1 MDGDEN
7 TGPVSPGGQGPA
19 SARRAAAPRSRRD
32 RPAKPALSR
41 SGIVAAA
48 IRVMAAEGLDKV
60 TMRRLAKEL
69 DTGAASL
76 YVYVAGTAELHAAIL
91 DELLGEVE
99 VPAPDD
105 VPPRA
110 DAPREEE
117 VAPQKD
123 VPLKEEAPLAAGVLL
138 EEGTA
143 GWERRLIGLLD
154 SYTLLLFR
162 YPGLARSALVARPS
176 GPHYLDL
183 IERMLALL
191 AEGGVPADRAAWGV
205 DLLLQ
210 HATAT
215 AAEQTHRED
224 SPVAEEE
231 WQAVRH
237 AVHGA
242 DPDRHPHVSASSS
255 PLLSGT
261 PDSRFTWS
269 FRALLHGIRHTP
281 VPPEPHSPD

>member
-1 MDGDEN
+1 MDGDE
-7 TGPVSPGGQGPA
+7 TTDPAPPGGRAPA
-19 SARRAAAPRSRRD
+19 SARRAAAPRTDAPRSRRD

-69 DTGAASL
+69 DTGPASL
-76 YVYVAGTAELHAAIL
+76 YVYVAGTTELHAAIL

-99 VPAPDD
+99 VPEPA
-105 VPPRA
+105 
-110 DAPREEE
+110 
-117 VAPQKD
+117 D
-123 VPLKEEAPLAAGVLL
+123 VPLEEDG
-138 EEGTA
+138 A
-143 GWERRLIGLLD
+143 GWEPRLIGLLN

-191 AEGGVPADRAAWGV
+191 AEGGVAADRAAWGV

-215 AAEQTHRED
+215 AAEQTDREA

-237 AVHGA
+237 AVHGV
-242 DPDRHPHVSASSS
+242 DPARHPHIRAASSR
-255 PLLSGT
+255 LLSGT
-261 PDSRFTWS
+261 PEARFTWS

-281 VPPEPHSPD
+281 LPPDGPSQD

>member
-1 MDGDEN
+1 MDGDD
-7 TGPVSPGGQGPA
+7 TTDPAPPGGRAPA
-19 SARRAAAPRSRRD
+19 SPRRAAAPRTAAPRSRRD

-69 DTGAASL
+69 DTGPASL
-76 YVYVAGTAELHAAIL
+76 YVYVAGTTELHAAIL

-99 VPAPDD
+99 VPAS
-105 VPPRA
+105 A
-110 DAPREEE
+110 E
-117 VAPQKD
+117 VAPEVD
-123 VPLKEEAPLAAGVLL
+123 A
-138 EEGTA
+138 A
-143 GWERRLIGLLD
+143 GWERRLIGLLH

-191 AEGGVPADRAAWGV
+191 AEGGVAADRAAWGV

-215 AAEQTHRED
+215 AAEQTDRD
-224 SPVAEEE
+224 ASPVADEE
-231 WQAVRH
+231 WQAIRH

-242 DPDRHPHVSASSS
+242 DPARHPHIRAASSR
-255 PLLSGT
+255 LLSGT
-261 PDSRFTWS
+261 PDARFTWS

-281 VPPEPHSPD
+281 LPPDGPSRD